1 MANIDAGELVKAM
14 RSIVASQI
22 NSYGLTE
29 YRIGEV
35 VKESP
40 LEIKI
45 SDRITLNESK
55 LILTEQVLSK
65 QIDLTHVHQVL
76 GDTESAGGP
85 AMHTHAVDFDSQKSL
100 TTLITITEGLKVG
113 DFVHLLSVMKGQK
126 FIVLSKVRDK
136 KSVVINKEDQWK
148 WS

>member
-65 QIDLTHVHQVL
+65 QIDLTHVHQVPV
-76 GDTESAGGP
+76 SY
-85 AMHTHAVDFDSQKSL
+85 THLTLPTNSL
-100 TTLITITEGLKVG
+100 V
-113 DFVHLLSVMKGQK
+113 
-126 FIVLSKVRDK
+126 
-136 KSVVINKEDQWK
+136 
-148 WS
+148 